1 MLRLLAF
8 TLPLCLDNFT
18 IAFAVLGAI
27 RLTRAQLLRVTVVF
41 IAFEGVLPLIGLA
54 AGTPLI
60 HLIAGPPHI
69 NIDPYQL
76 GSPTEF
82 KELQLAYRSHLAD
95 VIDLTFVGWYILPL
109 VVPVIV
115 GVLGILMLDE
125 AFNDDDDDEAE
136 KARAL
141 MAARG
146 RAIIGLGISISVDEL
161 IVGFT
166 IGYSQY
172 FTTLEAITAI
182 VVQSFLALMAGL
194 YLGRKMRDGKIRI
207 SAERIST
214 GTKMTAGGVLVTLAA
229 ALLVGPPLATHAY
242 LTSSTPTFRAG
253 SPPRRLPQRLTPT
266 GQEPAN
272 KGPVRAG

>member
-8 TLPLCLDNFT
+8 TLPLCLDNFA
-18 IAFAVLGAI
+18 IAFAVLGEI

-41 IAFEGVLPLIGLA
+41 IAFEAIMPLIGLA
-54 AGTPLI
+54 LGTPLI

-76 GSPTEF
+76 GSPAEL
-82 KELQLAYRSHLAD
+82 KELQGAYRSHLAD
-95 VIDLTFVGWYILPL
+95 VIDLTFVGRYIVPL

-141 MAARG
+141 VAARG

-172 FTTLEAITAI
+172 FTAPEAIIAI

-194 YLGRKMRDGKIRI
+194 YFGRKVRDGKIRT

-214 GTKMTAGGVLVTLAA
+214 GAKLIAGGILVTLSAV
-229 ALLVGPPLATHAY
+229 LLVGPPLATHAFPHFIH
-242 LTSSTPTFRAG
+242 SVFPHKVKP
-253 SPPRRLPQRLTPT
+253 SPAPSAVTTNLP
-266 GQEPAN
+266 GAD
-272 KGPVRAG
+272 G

>member
-8 TLPLCLDNFT
+8 TLPLCLDNFA
-18 IAFAVLGAI
+18 IAFAVLGEI

-41 IAFEGVLPLIGLA
+41 IAFEGIMPLIGLA
-54 AGTPLI
+54 LGTPLI

-69 NIDPYQL
+69 TIDPYQL
-76 GSPTEF
+76 GSPTEL

-95 VIDLTFVGWYILPL
+95 VIDLTFVGRYIVPL

-115 GVLGILMLDE
+115 AIIGILMLDE

-141 MAARG
+141 VAARG
-146 RAIIGLGISISVDEL
+146 RSIIGLGISISIDEL
-161 IVGFT
+161 IMGFA

-194 YLGRKMRDGKIRI
+194 YLGRKVRDRKIRI
-207 SAERIST
+207 SVERIST
-214 GTKMTAGGVLVTLAA
+214 GTKLIAGGILVTLSAV
-229 ALLVGPPLATHAY
+229 LLVGPPLATHAFPHFIHSVFPHRVIPSPAPSAVTTK
-242 LTSSTPTFRAG
+242 LPGAG
-253 SPPRRLPQRLTPT
+253 
-266 GQEPAN
+266 G
-272 KGPVRAG
+272 

>member
-8 TLPLCLDNFT
+8 TLPLCLDNFA
-18 IAFAVLGAI
+18 IAFAVLGEI
-27 RLTRAQLLRVTVVF
+27 RLTRAQLIRVTVVF
-41 IAFEGVLPLIGLA
+41 IAFEAIMPLIGLGL
-54 AGTPLI
+54 GTPLI

-76 GSPTEF
+76 GSPTEL
-82 KELQLAYRSHLAD
+82 KELQGAYRSHLAD
-95 VIDLTFVGWYILPL
+95 VIDLTFVGRYIVPL

-125 AFNDDDDDEAE
+125 AFNDDDDDDEAE

-141 MAARG
+141 VAARG
-146 RAIIGLGISISVDEL
+146 RAIIGLGISISIDEL
-161 IVGFT
+161 VVGFT

-172 FTTLEAITAI
+172 FTAPEAIIAI

-194 YLGRKMRDGKIRI
+194 YFGRKARDGKLHI

-214 GTKMTAGGVLVTLAA
+214 GAKLIAGGILVSLSVV
-229 ALLVGPPLATHAY
+229 LLVGPPLATHAIPHFVH
-242 LTSSTPTFRAG
+242 SVFPHKVK
-253 SPPRRLPQRLTPT
+253 PPAVPKAVTTNLP
-266 GQEPAN
+266 GAD
-272 KGPVRAG
+272 G

>member
-8 TLPLCLDNFT
+8 TLPLCLDNFA
-18 IAFAVLGAI
+18 IAFAVLGEI

-41 IAFEGVLPLIGLA
+41 IAFEAIMPLIGLA
-54 AGTPLI
+54 VGTPLI

-69 NIDPYQL
+69 TIDPYQL
-76 GSPTEF
+76 GSPTEL

-95 VIDLTFVGWYILPL
+95 EIDLTFVGRYIVPL

-115 GVLGILMLDE
+115 GVIGILMLDE
-125 AFNDDDDDEAE
+125 AFNDDGDDEAE

-141 MAARG
+141 VAARG

-172 FTTLEAITAI
+172 FTTQQAITAI

-194 YLGRKMRDGKIRI
+194 YFGRKARDGKIRI
-207 SAERIST
+207 GVERIST
-214 GTKMTAGGVLVTLAA
+214 GTKLMAGGILVTLSAV
-229 ALLVGPPLATHAY
+229 LLVGPPLASHAFPHFIHSFFPHRVIPSPAPPAVTTK
-242 LTSSTPTFRAG
+242 LPGAG
-253 SPPRRLPQRLTPT
+253 
-266 GQEPAN
+266 G
-272 KGPVRAG
+272 

>member
-8 TLPLCLDNFT
+8 TLPLCLDNFA
-18 IAFAVLGAI
+18 IAFAVLGEI

-41 IAFEGVLPLIGLA
+41 IAFEAIMPLIGLA
-54 AGTPLI
+54 VGTPLI

-69 NIDPYQL
+69 TIDPYQL
-76 GSPTEF
+76 GSPSEL

-95 VIDLTFVGWYILPL
+95 EIDLTFVGRYIVPL
-109 VVPVIV
+109 VVPVII

-141 MAARG
+141 VAARG
-146 RAIIGLGISISVDEL
+146 RAIIGLGISISIDEL

-172 FTTLEAITAI
+172 FTASEAIIAI

-194 YLGRKMRDGKIRI
+194 YFGRKVRDGKIRI
-207 SAERIST
+207 SAERVSA
-214 GTKMTAGGVLVTLAA
+214 GTKLIAGGILVTLSAV
-229 ALLVGPPLATHAY
+229 LLVGPPIATHAFPHFIH
-242 LTSSTPTFRAG
+242 SVFPHKVKPAPAPTAVTTNLPGAG
-253 SPPRRLPQRLTPT
+253 
-266 GQEPAN
+266 G
-272 KGPVRAG
+272 

>member
-8 TLPLCLDNFT
+8 TLPLCLDNFAV
-18 IAFAVLGAI
+18 AFAVLGEI
-27 RLTRAQLLRVTVVF
+27 RLTRAQLLRVTVIFIVF
-41 IAFEGVLPLIGLA
+41 EAVMPLIGLA
-54 AGTPLI
+54 IGTPLI

-69 NIDPYQL
+69 TIDPYQL
-76 GSPTEF
+76 GSPTEL

-95 VIDLTFVGWYILPL
+95 QIDLTFVGRYIVPL

-115 GVLGILMLDE
+115 GVIGLLMLDE
-125 AFNDDDDDEAE
+125 AFNDDDDDDEAE
-136 KARAL
+136 KAKAL
-141 MAARG
+141 VAARG

-161 IVGFT
+161 VVGFT

-172 FTTLEAITAI
+172 FTAPQAIIAI

-194 YLGRKMRDGKIRI
+194 YFGRKARDGKIRI

-214 GTKMTAGGVLVTLAA
+214 GAKLIAGGILVTLSA

-242 LTSSTPTFRAG
+242 AHFMHSVFPHKVIP
-253 SPPRRLPQRLTPT
+253 SPAPSAVTTKLPGT
-266 GQEPAN
+266 G
-272 KGPVRAG
+272 G